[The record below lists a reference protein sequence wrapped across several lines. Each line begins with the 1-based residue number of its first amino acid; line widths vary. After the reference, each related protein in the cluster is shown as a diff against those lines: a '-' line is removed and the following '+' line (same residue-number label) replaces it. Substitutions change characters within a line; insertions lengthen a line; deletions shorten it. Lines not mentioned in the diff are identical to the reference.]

1 MVKALNQFL
10 AALNNPL
17 GQKLSG
23 NEQLVLLHINN
34 AMNTAY
40 WAETLRLSDN
50 SLLAMLNQYDSTG
63 KPLSL
68 ESLRRIKQ
76 KLKGKGLIDFTSGK
90 GSQISEY
97 RLVKLYAENEPCRHP
112 DNTPADTPKQSP
124 GDLLNNLN
132 NNYNNNSTEDN
143 KTLRQEDINT
153 TTTAHASDFSIIG
166 LCSEKV
172 RVEWIK
178 AKGVNPSYTNAEDLG
193 KLERQHGTEKV
204 AQAIINAEHANTNE
218 KGINYE
224 FVVSHLNK
232 IIRPKGEM
240 KNGRSSRI
248 DNNVTAKN
256 RRNAWDD

>member
-1 MVKALNQFL
+1 MIKALNQFL
-10 AALNNPL
+10 ATLNNPL

-68 ESLRRIKQ
+68 ETLRRIKQ
-76 KLKGKGLIDFTSGK
+76 KLKGKGLIDFKSGK

-112 DNTPADTPKQSP
+112 NNTPADTPKQSP
-124 GDLLNNLN
+124 GDLLNNN
-132 NNYNNNSTEDN
+132 SNNNSTEDV
-143 KTLRQEDINT
+143 KIGRQEDSNTT
-153 TTTAHASDFSIIG
+153 TTTAHASNFSIIG

-204 AQAIINAEHANTNE
+204 VQAIINAEHANTNE

-256 RRNAWDD
+256 RRKAWDD